1 MGKIT
6 ACSLII
12 KDDYKNVLIIQR
24 KSKKN
29 SPKLWEILERD
40 IKGKET
46 QEKCVSKMAQKE
58 LNTVIFE
65 LIPFKEYVN
74 EEKKEESVMLFT
86 GKLKERIT
94 LHKDIII
101 DKWISKNDLDK
112 YDFIPGHK
120 EKLVDYFESIL

>member
-24 KSKKN
+24 KAKRN
-29 SPKLWEILERD
+29 DPKLWEILQRD

-46 QEKCVSKMAQKE
+46 QEKCIGKMTQRE
-58 LNTVIFE
+58 LKTVIFN
-65 LIPFKEYVN
+65 LTPFKDYIID
-74 EEKKEESVMLFT
+74 EEKEESAMLFT

-94 LHKDIII
+94 LHKDIVMSQ
-101 DKWISKNDLDK
+101 WISKSDLDK
-112 YDFIPGHK
+112 YDFVPGHK
-120 EKLVDYFESIL
+120 EILLNYFNSIG